1 MKKIKQYLIPAL
13 IIIMAIALAVTMFST
28 LIYQYRRSRGDL
40 IDLSSQ
46 QARVVLHTVIVGI
59 QTTAGIRKRLYD
71 EKVSTNI
78 VLKVIKEFGT
88 GALIQKFK
96 KPASIYYIACQDE
109 KQIIAATKGIK
120 ELNSIWSDIF
130 LSDSFN
136 KEKMAHR
143 ILPGEKYCFETVC
156 PFRVDGKKYLLRIC
170 FKIKSIQ
177 RLELHLM
184 RRLVLQGA
192 VFVFIILIIVLYFIN
207 IHSNRLL
214 AREHDNMMD
223 EVEKIQQQLRQQERT
238 AAMGQ
243 LAAGV
248 AHEIRNPLNA
258 IQILTQRIEREI
270 TPEEADKEK
279 FIQFTRVIREEIK
292 RLNEIIKQFLNFA
305 SIKQP
310 EFKECAPLKLAKDIV
325 LLENGVARQKGIN
338 IKLKIKKEPGLIK
351 ADSYL
356 LKQALVNVIK
366 NAIEATSE
374 NGNIIVSIF
383 QNYKTTDFIVED
395 DGIGMNSEEREK
407 AFNLYFS
414 TKNHGTG
421 LGLAITRRIIDQ
433 HDGEIIIHSRESSG
447 TTIVI
452 KIPNRREDEFIGN

>member
-1 MKKIKQYLIPAL
+1 MEKVKQYLIPVL

-28 LIYQYRRSRGDL
+28 LIYQYKRS
-40 IDLSSQ
+40 
-46 QARVVLHTVIVGI
+46 
-59 QTTAGIRKRLYD
+59 GIRKRLHS
-71 EKVSTNI
+71 EKVETNI
-78 VLKVIKEFGT
+78 IEKVLQEYGT

-96 KPASIYYIACQDE
+96 KPDSIYYIACQDE
-109 KQIIAATKGIK
+109 KQIIAATKGIS
-120 ELNSIWSDIF
+120 ELSSIWSDIF
-130 LSDSFN
+130 LSEAFS
-136 KEKMAHR
+136 KEKRAHR
-143 ILPGEKYCFETVC
+143 
-156 PFRVDGKKYLLRIC
+156 
-170 FKIKSIQ
+170 IQ

-214 AREHDNMMD
+214 AREHDNMMV
-223 EVEKIQQQLRQQERT
+223 EVERIQQQLRQQERT

-270 TPEEADKEK
+270 QPEERDREK

-292 RLNEIIKQFLNFA
+292 RLNEIVKQFLNFT

-310 EFKECAPLKLAKDIV
+310 DFKKCNPLDIAKDIV
-325 LLENGVARQKGIN
+325 LLENGVAHQKDIN
-338 IKLKIKKEPGLIK
+338 IKLKINKKPVFIK

-366 NAIEATSE
+366 NAIEATPE
-374 NGNIIVSIF
+374 YGKIIVSIS
-383 QNYKTTDFIVED
+383 QNNKTTDFIIED
-395 DGIGMNSEEREK
+395 NGIGMNEEEREK

-421 LGLAITRRIIDQ
+421 LGLAITRRIVDQ
-433 HDGEIIIHSRESSG
+433 HNGEIIIQPRKSNG
-447 TTIVI
+447 TII
-452 KIPNRREDEFIGN
+452 IIRIPNRRENEFIGN

>member
-1 MKKIKQYLIPAL
+1 MEKVKQYLIPVL

-28 LIYQYRRSRGDL
+28 LIYQYKRSREDL
-40 IDLSSQ
+40 VELSSQ
-46 QARVVLHTVIVGI
+46 QAGTVLHTVIVGI
-59 QTTAGIRKRLYD
+59 QTTAGIRKRLHS
-71 EKVSTNI
+71 EKVETNI
-78 VLKVIKEFGT
+78 IEKVLQEYGT

-96 KPASIYYIACQDE
+96 KPDSIYYIACQDE
-109 KQIIAATKGIK
+109 KQIIAATKGIS
-120 ELNSIWSDIF
+120 ELSSIWSDIF
-130 LSDSFN
+130 LSEAFS
-136 KEKMAHR
+136 KEKRAHR

-156 PFRVDGKKYLLRIC
+156 PFRVSGKKYLLRIC
-170 FKIKSIQ
+170 FKISSIQ

-214 AREHDNMMD
+214 AREHDNMMV
-223 EVEKIQQQLRQQERT
+223 EVERIQQQLRQQERT

-270 TPEEADKEK
+270 QPEERDREK

-292 RLNEIIKQFLNFA
+292 RLNEIVKQFLNFT

-310 EFKECAPLKLAKDIV
+310 DFKKCNPLDIAKDIV
-325 LLENGVARQKGIN
+325 LLENGVAHQKDIN
-338 IKLKIKKEPGLIK
+338 IKLKINKKPVFIK

-366 NAIEATSE
+366 NAIEATPE
-374 NGNIIVSIF
+374 YGKIIVSIS
-383 QNYKTTDFIVED
+383 QNNKTTDFIIED
-395 DGIGMNSEEREK
+395 NGIGMNEEEREK

-421 LGLAITRRIIDQ
+421 LGLAITRRIVDQ
-433 HDGEIIIHSRESSG
+433 HNGEIIIQPRKSNG
-447 TTIVI
+447 TII
-452 KIPNRREDEFIGN
+452 IIRIPNRRENEFIGN